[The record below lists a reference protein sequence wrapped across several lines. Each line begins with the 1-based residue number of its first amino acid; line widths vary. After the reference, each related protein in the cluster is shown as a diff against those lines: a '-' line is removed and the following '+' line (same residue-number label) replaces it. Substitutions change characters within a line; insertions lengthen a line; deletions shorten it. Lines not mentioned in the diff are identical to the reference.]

1 MNTDET
7 QRIRSMLLHRLL
19 LLPAALLLMVGGVI
33 IHFLFAAVPVG
44 PTDWVL
50 ILLAVAGT
58 GVSLSGFWRAADL
71 AACLQTTDMEI
82 RQMRTRLIQAGKKVE
97 LGERSTG
104 IVHEINNPLQV
115 IMSELALIQSITED
129 LAPVVPEH
137 EAPKMA
143 MLRESTEVI
152 GQQIKRCSKITQGL
166 LNFSRET
173 QSTSS

>member
-1 MNTDET
+1 MKTDET

-19 LLPAALLLMVGGVI
+19 LLPAVLLLMVGGVVV
-33 IHFLFAAVPVG
+33 HFLFAAVPVG
-44 PTDWVL
+44 PTDWLL

-58 GVSLSGFWRAADL
+58 GVSFAGFWRAADV

-82 RQMRTRLIQAGKKVE
+82 RQMRAQLIQAGRMAE

-104 IVHEINNPLQV
+104 IAHEINNPLQV
-115 IMSELALIQSITED
+115 IMSELALIQSIAED

-143 MLRESTEVI
+143 MLRESTAVI

-166 LNFSRET
+166 FNFSRGT